1 MGALPAGTVTFL
13 FTDIEGSTALLA
25 ELGAEEYRFQLDRH
39 RDALR
44 EAFERHGGAVVDTQG
59 DAFFV
64 AFPTATGACRA
75 ALDGQGALAGGLVR
89 VRMGIDTGEPLAT
102 GDNYIGLNVHRA
114 ARVAAAAHGGQVI
127 LSEATRVLVE
137 DAFELRDLGLHRLKD
152 LAAPQRLFQLGGG
165 EFPPPESLDRTN
177 LPVPTTPFIGRLRE
191 VAALVALLEREDVR
205 LVTLVGAGGAGKTRL
220 ALQAAADAADAF
232 PDGVTWVALSAVTD
246 PALVL
251 PAVAAAHGISPR
263 ENVTLQEA
271 LVAAYSHRTALL
283 LLDNLEQVIDAAA
296 QVAVLVERCP
306 RLTVLVTSR
315 EPLRVQAEHVVPVE
329 TLERHDAVALFAA
342 RAKAA
347 SEAFEA
353 TGPLDELCTRLDD
366 LPLALELAAARVRT
380 MSVEVLLERLG
391 GALDLLRGG
400 RDADARQRTLRA
412 TIEWSHALLDEE
424 EQRAF
429 RRLAVFVDSC
439 TLRQAE
445 EIAEADLDVIAS
457 LVEKSLLKRRPD
469 DGEDRYWMLDTIHA
483 FAAERLS
490 ESGEEARLRDLH
502 AAWFARRT
510 IEIGRPMTEHLGRGV
525 HELSRDFNEIRL
537 AIERLDGTGRDD
549 LVAEVVHYASFYW
562 FFVAG
567 PLEGLPWVRR
577 ALERRPPEP
586 LRTRLENSLAMMLL
600 FDDRVESRRVARSI
614 LARDVDPVDA
624 TWAWVTIGNAH
635 LSDGDAAAADAA
647 YAQALAVAD
656 QHGLVYWADL
666 VAANLSSSALALGE
680 LERAEELA
688 RRAALSADG
697 GQVAQ
702 ARVTLAAIALRRGD
716 LQRARA
722 DVLDAIGPAETEA
735 PLFLLWIVRFLARI
749 DATEGRLERAALLAG
764 WVEAES
770 RRLAVAPDVSD
781 EEDETAIRE
790 FLAAGLD
797 ATTTAAVRARGA
809 ALTRDEVIVLARSS

>member
-1 MGALPAGTVTFL
+1 
-13 FTDIEGSTALLA
+13 
-25 ELGAEEYRFQLDRH
+25 
-39 RDALR
+39 
-44 EAFERHGGAVVDTQG
+44 
-59 DAFFV
+59 
-64 AFPTATGACRA
+64 
-75 ALDGQGALAGGLVR
+75 
-89 VRMGIDTGEPLAT
+89 
-102 GDNYIGLNVHRA
+102 
-114 ARVAAAAHGGQVI
+114 
-127 LSEATRVLVE
+127 
-137 DAFELRDLGLHRLKD
+137 
-152 LAAPQRLFQLGGG
+152 
-165 EFPPPESLDRTN
+165 
-177 LPVPTTPFIGRLRE
+177 
-191 VAALVALLEREDVR
+191 
-205 LVTLVGAGGAGKTRL
+205 
-220 ALQAAADAADAF
+220 
-232 PDGVTWVALSAVTD
+232 
-246 PALVL
+246 
-251 PAVAAAHGISPR
+251 
-263 ENVTLQEA
+263 
-271 LVAAYSHRTALL
+271 
-283 LLDNLEQVIDAAA
+283 
-296 QVAVLVERCP
+296 
-306 RLTVLVTSR
+306 
-315 EPLRVQAEHVVPVE
+315 
-329 TLERHDAVALFAA
+329 
-342 RAKAA
+342 
-347 SEAFEA
+347 
-353 TGPLDELCTRLDD
+353 
-366 LPLALELAAARVRT
+366 

-716 LQRARA
+716 LERARA